1 MAQEKDVARLV
12 LELSADVSR
21 LDRGMRQGQRIAE
34 NRTKAIEKSFEQ
46 MNKRTTRSVADM
58 GAGIKQALGGLALA
72 AAAREVQQYADT
84 WTRATNQLMAAG
96 NSQEQAGAKLEEL
109 SGIALRSRS
118 SLEGTITLYNRL
130 IASSGDLG
138 VSQQRVA
145 RVVET
150 VNKALATSNMTASER
165 QSAITQL
172 SQGLGSGTL
181 AGDEL
186 KAIRENSQALS
197 QAIATEFGVSIGELK
212 KLGEEGKLTSAK
224 VFQALENATANV
236 ETAFGRTRA
245 TIDDSFTNLQTK
257 TIQYIGQM
265 DAATGASE
273 KLAAV
278 IAFTA
283 DHIDEIATAAGLAAV
298 VVGAGYA
305 TAMTLAAARTGMAT
319 ISLIAYQVAL
329 IRLQAR
335 QTGATVAQIA
345 LNAAM
350 TANPIGLVIV
360 AVAALAGG
368 LYLLSQRATEAEKTT
383 ASMDAAISQ
392 ADKALTDYEAA
403 ALKARDATGENA
415 KAARDAANANREET
429 ATIIQKTRAL
439 ANEALTKAQ
448 SRLTD
453 SQQAYQQAISTAPG
467 REFGEVA
474 GQLAYATAAKKQYED
489 ASVAAAAAVR
499 EQIRVEQ
506 EFARIQAG
514 INLGGAPGRTPAA
527 EAPKAGKDKK
537 DTGKTAEEL
546 AAARALLELEM
557 RLNLLRAQGRDYDAE
572 QVQAKID
579 TLRLTKELTDAG
591 VEGAAALAKAQINAI
606 RLAEYAVKGR
616 ENAAERT
623 KFFLD
628 AAKDALVAY
637 NDEQDKQLQLQI
649 DIARLEG
656 RDNVVRMLERELGL
670 RQAINAL
677 GPNALPEQ
685 IAAARRDTG
694 RRNDAEDAARY
705 REKGQDMAQ
714 SFISLVRAD
723 DIGAEIGNRFREAA
737 FNNIQKILGN
747 LFTQLLS
754 PTQAGG
760 GLGGALA
767 KGIGSL
773 FGFGGGRELGG
784 PVKAGVS
791 YKINE
796 TTPRSE
802 YFTPQTDGYVGNMP
816 KAKGQGGGVSYAIKQ
831 GDIYI
836 TGTGDAALRAYVNN
850 AMAVTRR
857 QTLAD
862 VKAGA
867 PQAQLEQQLLRS

>member
-1 MAQEKDVARLV
+1 MAQEKDVSRLV
-12 LELSADVSR
+12 LELSADVAKLSSGLQR
-21 LDRGMRQGQRIAE
+21 GQRISE
-34 NRTKAIEKSFEQ
+34 QRTAAIARAYDQ
-46 MNKRTTRSVADM
+46 MEKRTSRSTSIM
-58 GAGIKQALGGLALA
+58 GMNIQRVIGGLALA

-84 WTRATNQLMAAG
+84 WTRATNQLLAAG
-96 NSQEQAGAKLEEL
+96 NSQEQAGAKLNEL
-109 SGIALRSRS
+109 TDIALRSRS

-130 IASSGDLG
+130 IATSGDLG

-150 VNKALATSNMTASER
+150 VNKALATSNMTAGER

-224 VFQALENATANV
+224 VFAALENATANV
-236 ETAFGRTRA
+236 ETAFSKTRA

-257 TIQYIGQM
+257 TTQYIGQM

-305 TAMTLAAARTGMAT
+305 TAMTVAAARTGMAT

-368 LYLLSQRATEAEKTT
+368 LYLLSQRASEAEKTT
-383 ASMDAAISQ
+383 AKMDAAISE
-392 ADKALTDYEAA
+392 ADKALRDYEAA

-415 KAARDAANANREET
+415 KAAREAAAANREET
-429 ATIIQKTRAL
+429 VTIIQKTRAL
-439 ANEALTKAQ
+439 ANEALSKAQ
-448 SRLTD
+448 TKLTE
-453 SQQAYQQAISTAPG
+453 SQQAYQAAISTAPG

-474 GQLAYATAAKKQYED
+474 GQLALAASAQKQYQD
-489 ASVAAAAAVR
+489 ASVAAASAVR

-506 EFARIQAG
+506 EAERIRQG
-514 INLGGAPGRTPAA
+514 INLGGMGARPGAA

-537 DTGKTAEEL
+537 DSGPTPEEL
-546 AAARALLELEM
+546 AATRTMLALEA
-557 RLNLLRAQGRDYDAE
+557 RLNLLRAQGREADAD
-572 QVQAKID
+572 QVQAQID
-579 TLRLTKELTDAG
+579 TIRLTKELTDAK
-591 VEGAAALAKAQINAI
+591 VADAAAVAKAQIDAVRNAEAMT
-606 RLAEYAVKGR
+606 RGR
-616 ENAAERT
+616 ENALEQT

-628 AAKDALVAY
+628 AAKEALVAY
-637 NDEQDKQLQLQI
+637 NEEQDRQLQLQI

-656 RDNVVRMLERELGL
+656 NDTVVRMLERELRL

-685 IAAARRDTG
+685 VATVRRDNT
-694 RRNDAEDAARY
+694 RLTDSEDAARY

-714 SFISLVRAD
+714 SFISIIRAD
-723 DIGAEIGNRFREAA
+723 DIGTEIGNRFREAA
-737 FNNIQKILGN
+737 FDKLQDVIGN
-747 LFTQLLS
+747 LFGQLM
-754 PTQAGG
+754 QAGAGG
-760 GLGGALA
+760 GGSGGW
-767 KGIGSL
+767 IGTAARL
-773 FGFGGGRELGG
+773 FGGGRALGG
-784 PVKAGVS
+784 PVKAGMT

-802 YFTPQTDGYVGNMP
+802 YFTPAQNGYVGNMP
-816 KAKGQGGGVSYAIKQ
+816 KAKGQPVRQNVTIRQ
-831 GDIYI
+831 GDLYLA
-836 TGTGDAALRAYVNN
+836 GANGDAVIYSNVRRMMDQN
-850 AMAVTRR
+850 RR

-867 PQAQLEQQLLRS
+867 PAAQLEQQLLRS